1 MAADES
7 LRVQGLTISDD
18 PSPSDEEEAFA
29 KAASVSGVDLINRL
43 KHLGC
48 ILIKNRTGGPIGVF
62 TRTSPKRVLVSA
74 ELRLVLTLNGPE
86 AAFKIV
92 MGELNDPTTS
102 FMPFDP
108 PQPDAKRKSE
118 AVNVNGDT
126 YLSVCRYTGT
136 EDRNDW
142 STWRWDCLDQLVRP
156 GNKITI
162 EGTAVQ
168 LPELLIPGWMLGHA
182 AGMGAK

>member
-7 LRVQGLTISDD
+7 LRVQGLAISD
-18 PSPSDEEEAFA
+18 PSPSDEEEAIT

-48 ILIKNRTGGPIGVF
+48 IFIKNRTGGPIGVF

-92 MGELNDPTTS
+92 TEELRNTATS
-102 FMPFDP
+102 FMVVDP
-108 PQPDAKRKSE
+108 PQPDAKRKSQP
-118 AVNVNGDT
+118 VPVFGKT
-126 YLSVCRYTGT
+126 YLSVYRITGT
-136 EDRNDW
+136 QDPNDW

-168 LPELLIPGWMLGHA
+168 LRELIVPPGRMA
-182 AGMGAK
+182 AAPAGVGAN